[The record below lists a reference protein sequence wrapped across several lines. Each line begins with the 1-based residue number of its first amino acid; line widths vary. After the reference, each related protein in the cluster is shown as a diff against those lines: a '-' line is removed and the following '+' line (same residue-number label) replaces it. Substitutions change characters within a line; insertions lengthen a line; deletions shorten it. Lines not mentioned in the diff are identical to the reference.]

1 MAEEYCTLDHIDNIS
16 VCVDNHINRINVLR
30 SLLIGM
36 YHLATFTRRRELD
49 MLEKQDEDT
58 VQGLFQ
64 VTDETLMLGCVFDWF
79 SISLVSYL
87 RMVKLIDLMELN
99 SWELMD
105 IQETGNKKQI
115 KKHCLKYIETVAP
128 AVYKWRNKIAAH
140 RVATDPRNDTL
151 NLLNY
156 STMPTVD
163 YTTPYY
169 GVLNF
174 RVFMSNGGD
183 LGLDPWQLTKTFE
196 DLAPRFWPE
205 VKLTPLPY

>member
-1 MAEEYCTLDHIDNIS
+1 MVEERCTLDHIDNIS
-16 VCVDNHINRINVLR
+16 VRVDNHINRINVLR

-36 YHLATFTRRRELD
+36 YHLAYFTRRREMD
-49 MLEKQDEDT
+49 MLEKQDKDT
-58 VQGLFQ
+58 IRGLFQ
-64 VTDETLMLGCVFDWF
+64 ITDETLMLGCVFDWF

-99 SWELMD
+99 SWELVD
-105 IQETGNKKQI
+105 LQESVNKRQI
-115 KKHCLKYIETVAP
+115 RKDCLKYIETVVP

-183 LGLDPWQLTKTFE
+183 LGLDSWQLTKMFE

-205 VKLTPLPY
+205 MKLAPLPC